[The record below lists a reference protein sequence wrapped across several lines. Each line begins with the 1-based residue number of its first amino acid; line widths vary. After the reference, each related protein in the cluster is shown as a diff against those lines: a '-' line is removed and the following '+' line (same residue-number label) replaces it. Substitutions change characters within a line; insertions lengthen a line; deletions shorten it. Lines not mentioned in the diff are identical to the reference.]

1 MIPHCGFSS
10 GWPREPLPLSQILV
24 GVTQGA
30 WLHLAAAEAERLYPG
45 PQSLIFDLY
54 PAPAPFAPLL
64 RSVVAAALDL
74 QAGGGGPRAPQ
85 GTAWGTAGGQ
95 GRFRRGRRGAFGSHR
110 LFIVPWQG
118 EGVCRAWALG
128 AGAGKA
134 PERLGRAGALRG
146 APEAR
151 GQ

>member
-74 QAGGGGPRAPQ
+74 QAGGGGVLGLPRE
-85 GTAWGTAGGQ
+85 
-95 GRFRRGRRGAFGSHR
+95 RRGELRG
-110 LFIVPWQG
+110 
-118 EGVCRAWALG
+118 
-128 AGAGKA
+128 
-134 PERLGRAGALRG
+134 GRAGSGGEGEGLSDHTGFSLFLGRG
-146 APEAR
+146 R
-151 GQ
+151 GFAEPGRSAQELEKPRRDWDAQGL